1 MASQKEDMASQ
12 KEMASN
18 QMTSNKVIVTV
29 APTGGMAGKKQNP
42 NLPTQPEEIAE
53 SVYRSYN
60 EGASVV
66 ALHARRPDDQAT
78 CNPAIYGRIN
88 QLIRAR
94 CDIVLNNSTG
104 GGINGDMVRDL
115 RPGLQEMIFEE
126 RLKGAEAPLVEMV
139 TFDAFTC
146 LTGFSGHQM
155 LMLTDGERSRKMAEY
170 FRAKN
175 VKPEWEVFT
184 TAHILQHVTQLI
196 EAGFDKPPYYIN
208 MVLGAHVGFEGVNP
222 YTPKIMQNMVDH
234 MPKDSIFCVSA
245 IGQSQLRATTMAIL
259 LGGHVRVGL
268 EDNNY
273 YAKGQLA
280 TNEMLVARTVRIIRE
295 LGYEVASPTEAREI
309 LGLAPVAKVE
319 RSAAE

>member
-1 MASQKEDMASQ
+1 M
-12 KEMASN
+12 
-18 QMTSNKVIVTV
+18 NKVIVTV

-42 NLPTQPEEIAE
+42 NLPTQPDEIAE

-60 EGASVV
+60 EGASAV

-78 CNPAIYGRIN
+78 CNPDIYARIN
-88 QLIRAR
+88 RLIRAR

-104 GGINGDMVRDL
+104 GGVNGDMVRDL

-126 RLKGAEAPLVEMV
+126 RLRGAEAPLVEMV

-146 LTGFSGHQM
+146 LTGFAGNQM
-155 LMLTDGERSRKMAEY
+155 LMVTDAERSRKMAEL

-196 EAGFDKPPYYIN
+196 EAGFDKPPYYVN

-222 YTPKIMQNMVDH
+222 YTPKILQNMVDH
-234 MPKDSIFCVSA
+234 LPKNSIFCVSA
-245 IGQSQLRATTMAIL
+245 IGPQQLPATTMAIL

-273 YAKGQLA
+273 YARGQLA

-295 LGYEVASPTEAREI
+295 LGMEPASPAEAREI
-309 LGLAPVAKVE
+309 LGLQPLAMGAT
-319 RSAAE
+319 AAAQ

>member
-1 MASQKEDMASQ
+1 M
-12 KEMASN
+12 
-18 QMTSNKVIVTV
+18 NKVIVTI

-42 NLPTQPEEIAE
+42 NLPTQPDEIAE

-78 CNPAIYGRIN
+78 CNPDIYARIN
-88 QLIRAR
+88 RLIRAR

-104 GGINGDMVRDL
+104 GGVNGDMVRDL

-126 RLKGAEAPLVEMV
+126 RLRGAEAPLVEMV

-146 LTGFSGHQM
+146 LTGFAGNQM
-155 LMLTDGERSRKMAEY
+155 LMVTDAERSRKMAEL

-196 EAGFDKPPYYIN
+196 EAGFDKPPYYVN

-222 YTPKIMQNMVDH
+222 YTPKILQNMVDH
-234 MPKDSIFCVSA
+234 LPKNSIFCVSA
-245 IGQSQLRATTMAIL
+245 IGPQQLPATTMAIL

-273 YAKGQLA
+273 YARGQLA

-295 LGYEVASPTEAREI
+295 LGMEPASPAEAREI
-309 LGLAPVAKVE
+309 LGLQPLAMGAT
-319 RSAAE
+319 AAAQ